1 MNHILH
7 LIEQYGFLLI
17 LLGVMLES
25 TGIPLPGETILIA
38 AGILVQRGTLGFWE
52 VVLFGV
58 LGAVMGDQLG
68 YWIGRKGGRPFILKW
83 GRYVRITPDRL
94 SGAERFFARHGGKA
108 VFLARF
114 FSGLRIFGALVAGV
128 SRMHWR
134 TFFFYNALGSVVWT
148 TAVVLIGYL
157 LGGSLKVVERWTGQ
171 ATLLLGALGVLAVLL
186 YLSYRWAIGHPEQLE
201 RTFTRFGG
209 DRLQTFLEGPVG
221 RWLRRR
227 FSPSGAYG
235 LSLTAG
241 LILMGLFSWAFGG
254 IAQDLVNR
262 DPLVRV
268 DVRIL
273 EFLHSHAEPTLTT
286 VVLVFDSIFSPE
298 LLLISG
304 AVTGAALVASAYRGS
319 GFRKGFSGGVLL
331 AAAFGTGALVELFK
345 VLFHRPRPPA
355 SLQLAHETGNSF
367 PSAHAMAAVTIGA
380 AVWYLWSLR
389 SPRSWGGSWRAKT
402 RVGLV
407 VVTVALLVGLG
418 RVYTGAHYP
427 SDVLAGWAL
436 GGVWASI
443 CLTSAEVFRRLR
455 ESGKPL
461 PETGVKY
468 AQFSIVGATNA
479 LVDLGTLNLLLLLFP
494 ARSPT
499 VLVLY
504 NLVALT
510 LTNTN
515 SYLWNTRWTF
525 KERSKHSAWQV
536 IMFAVQAAI
545 GAGVGTLTLWL
556 VARGLIAY
564 EGLSPLVA
572 GNAAK
577 LVSMVVGS
585 TTSFILLRFFIFRRK
600 GF

>member
-7 LIEQYGFLLI
+7 LIEQYGFLMI
-17 LLGVMLES
+17 LFGVMLES
-25 TGIPLPGETILIA
+25 TGVPLPGETILVA

-58 LGAVMGDQLG
+58 LGAVTGDQLG
-68 YWIGRKGGRPFILKW
+68 YWIGRKGGRPFVLKW
-83 GRYVRITPDRL
+83 GRYVWITPDRL

-128 SRMHWR
+128 SRMNWR
-134 TFFFYNALGSVVWT
+134 TFFFYNALGGVVWT
-148 TAVVLIGYL
+148 TAIVLIGYL
-157 LGGSLKVVERWTGQ
+157 LGGSIKAVERWTGQ
-171 ATLLLGALGVLAVLL
+171 ATLLLAALAVLAALL
-186 YLSYRWAIGHPEQLE
+186 YLSYRWVTRHPERLK
-201 RTFTRFGG
+201 RAFTRLGG
-209 DRLQTFLEGPVG
+209 DHLQDFLEGPTG

-227 FSPSGAYG
+227 FSPSGVYG

-241 LILMGLFSWAFGG
+241 LVLMGLFSWVFGG
-254 IAQDLVNR
+254 IAQDLVER
-262 DPLVRV
+262 DPLVKV
-268 DVRIL
+268 DVHVL
-273 EFLHSHAEPTLTT
+273 QFLHSHAEPSLTT
-286 VVLVFDSIFSPE
+286 AVLAFDTIFSPE
-298 LLLISG
+298 LLLLSG
-304 AVTGAALVASAYRGS
+304 AAAGAALVFSAYRKG
-319 GFRKGFSGGVLL
+319 GFRKAFSGFILLASALGTGVL
-331 AAAFGTGALVELFK
+331 VEVFK
-345 VLFHRPRPPA
+345 VLFHRSRPPA

-389 SPRSWGGSWRAKT
+389 SSKSWGGSWRAKA
-402 RVGLV
+402 RVGLAA
-407 VVTVALLVGLG
+407 VTVALLVGLG

-443 CLTSAEVFRRLR
+443 CLTCAEVFRRLR

-468 AQFSIVGATNA
+468 AQFSLVGATNA
-479 LVDLGTLNLLLLLFP
+479 LVDLGSLNLLLLLFP
-494 ARSPT
+494 VRSPT
-499 VLVLY
+499 ILVLY
-504 NLVALT
+504 NLVALA

-525 KERSKHSAWQV
+525 KEGSKHGARQV
-536 IMFAVQAAI
+536 VLFAAQAAI

-556 VARGLIAY
+556 VASGLATY

-572 GNAAK
+572 GNTAK

-585 TTSFILLRFFIFRRK
+585 TTSFVLLRFVIFRK
-600 GF
+600 KEF